1 MQSSPWILWVLGKT
15 WKNIHFGHAFS
26 GNSRR
31 AIAPTP
37 RQAGNVV
44 AMQILGTGLGFPVRM
59 IWAHCS
65 VSQLRSPQIG
75 GLAKGILLKVA
86 SI

>member
-1 MQSSPWILWVLGKT
+1 MDPMGIGKNPE
-15 WKNIHFGHAFS
+15 KNIHFGYELS

-59 IWAHCS
+59 I
-65 VSQLRSPQIG
+65 LG
-75 GLAKGILLKVA
+75 TL
-86 SI
+86 